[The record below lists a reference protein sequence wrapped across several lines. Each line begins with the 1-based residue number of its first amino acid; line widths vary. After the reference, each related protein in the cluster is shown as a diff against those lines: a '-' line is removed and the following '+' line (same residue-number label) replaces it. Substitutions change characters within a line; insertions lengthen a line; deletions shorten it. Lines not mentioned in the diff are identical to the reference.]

1 MNIGVF
7 DSGLGGLSI
16 LKELI
21 KKLPQYNY
29 IYLGDNARVPYGGR
43 SPEVVYEFTTHAL
56 DFLFSQNCH
65 LVILACNTASATA
78 LRKIQHEYIP
88 QKYPDKRVLG
98 VIKPTAE
105 TVVENKAEKVG
116 IIATY
121 STVKSQSFIKEIAK
135 LNPSI
140 KIWQNPAPLLVPII
154 EENELKWK
162 GLKLILK
169 KYLRPLLNHKIDNL
183 ILGCTHYGLI
193 ERTVQQMVGKKIRV
207 IHQGKVVAQ
216 KLKEYFVKHPDLDRK
231 LAKKSQY
238 QFFVTDLSPRYEK
251 MARFFFSKPI
261 QIKHIHLSSF

>member
-21 KKLPQYNY
+21 KNLPQCNY

-56 DFLFSQNCH
+56 NFLFSQNCY
-65 LVILACNTASATA
+65 LVILACNTASAVA
-78 LRKIQHEYIP
+78 LRKIQHEFIP
-88 QKYPDKRVLG
+88 QKYPDKKVLG

-105 TVVENKAEKVG
+105 TVVENNAKKVG

-121 STVKSQSFIKEIAK
+121 STVKSQSFIKEIVK

-154 EENELKWK
+154 EEDELQWQ
-162 GLKLILK
+162 GLKSILK
-169 KYLRPLLNHKIDNL
+169 KYLRPLLTHKVDTL
-183 ILGCTHYGLI
+183 VLGCTHYGLI
-193 ERTVQQMVGKKIRV
+193 EKAVQQMVGKKIKV

-216 KLKEYFVKHPDLDRK
+216 KLKEYLIRHPDLDCK

-238 QFFVTDLSPRYEK
+238 QFFVTDLNSRYEK
-251 MARFFFSKPI
+251 MANFFFSKPI
-261 QIKHIHLSSF
+261 RIKQVHLM

>member
-21 KKLPQYNY
+21 KQLPQYNY

-43 SPEVVYEFTTHAL
+43 SPEVVYEFTTQAL

-65 LVILACNTASATA
+65 LVIIACNTASAAA
-78 LRKIQHEYIP
+78 LRKIQHDFIP
-88 QKYPDKRVLG
+88 QKHPNKRVLG

-105 TVVENKAEKVG
+105 TVAENKAKKVG
-116 IIATY
+116 VIATY
-121 STVKSQSFIKEIAK
+121 STVKSQSFIKEITK

-169 KYLRPLLNHKIDNL
+169 KYLQPLLTHQINTL
-183 ILGCTHYGLI
+183 VLGCTHYGLI
-193 ERTVQQMVGKKIRV
+193 EETIQQMIGKKIKV
-207 IHQGKVVAQ
+207 IYQGKVVAQ
-216 KLKEYFVKHPDLDRK
+216 KLKEYLIKHPNLDRN
-231 LAKKSQY
+231 LAKESQY
-238 QFFVTDLSPRYEK
+238 QFFVTDLNSRYVK

-261 QIKHIHLSSF
+261 KIKQVHLT

>member
-43 SPEVVYEFTTHAL
+43 SPEMVYKFTTHAL

-65 LVILACNTASATA
+65 LVILACNTASSTA
-78 LRKIQHEYIP
+78 LRKIQHKFIP
-88 QKYPDKRVLG
+88 QKYPDKKVLG

-105 TVVENKAEKVG
+105 TVVENTAKKVG

-121 STVKSQSFIKEIAK
+121 STVKSQSFIKEINK

-169 KYLRPLLNHKIDNL
+169 KYLQPLLTHQINTL
-183 ILGCTHYGLI
+183 VLGCTHYGLI
-193 ERTVQQMVGKKIRV
+193 EETIQQMIGKKIKV
-207 IHQGKVVAQ
+207 IHQGKVVTQ
-216 KLKEYFVKHPDLDRK
+216 KLKEYLTKHPDLNRK
-231 LAKKSQY
+231 LAKKSKY

-251 MARFFFSKPI
+251 MAHFFFSKPI
-261 QIKHIHLSSF
+261 QIKQVHLT

>member
-29 IYLGDNARVPYGGR
+29 VYLGDNARVPYGGR

-56 DFLFSQNCH
+56 DFLFAQNCH
-65 LVILACNTASATA
+65 LVILACNTASSSA

-88 QKYPDKRVLG
+88 KKYPNKRVLG

-105 TVVENKAEKVG
+105 TVVENNAVKVG
-116 IIATY
+116 IIATH
-121 STVKSQSFIKEIAK
+121 STIKSQSFIKEINK

-140 KIWQNPAPLLVPII
+140 QIWQNPAPLLVPII
-154 EENELKWK
+154 EEDELQWQ
-162 GLKLILK
+162 GLKSILK
-169 KYLRPLLNHKIDNL
+169 KYLQPLIVHKIDSL

-193 ERTVQQMVGKKIRV
+193 EKTVQHMVGKKITI
-207 IHQGKVVAQ
+207 IHQGRVVAQ
-216 KLKEYFVKHPDLDRK
+216 KLKEYLIKHPDLDRK
-231 LAKKSQY
+231 LAKKADY
-238 QFFVTDLSPRYEK
+238 QFFVTDLNPRYEK

-261 QIKHIHLSSF
+261 QIQQIHLSS